1 MVPRPRRPEK
11 EPAMRLPLAAVVA
24 AAISHPAVALA
35 DEEPITAATL
45 DTIAAV
51 ATKDYA
57 HPAAAAVRNV
67 RKSKAKNGLGYC
79 GEVSVEGGGGFTLF
93 HVILAG
99 KDSTASVLRLADYP
113 DSDLSLNAMAV
124 RRLLVNFGCTEP
136 GPPPATEPD
145 IR

>member
-1 MVPRPRRPEK
+1 MLGSRRPGK
-11 EPAMRLPLAAVVA
+11 KIVMRTSFTVVVA
-24 AAISHPAVALA
+24 AAILSATIAWA
-35 DEEPITAATL
+35 DEEKIEAATL
-45 DTIAAV
+45 AAITAV
-51 ATKDYA
+51 ASKGYA
-57 HPAAAAVRNV
+57 RPAAAAVRNV

-79 GEVSVEGGGGFTLF
+79 GEISREGGEGFTLF

-113 DSDLSLNAMAV
+113 DTDQSLNAMAV

-136 GPPPATEPD
+136 EPPSAVEPD